1 MLTFKAFLAETD
13 ALEDFRMQLFLQKQ
27 FDLTKEERQLV
38 ADWVDGEIADIE
50 ARPVWMKLYDHY
62 SNLMPYDVA
71 KAEAPD
77 FSTEEWVYEMVLHD
91 LADANIDTHF
101 KSTKKHRP
109 RDVSDPMPQRDDDR
123 DDYGIRG
130 VYETLDELDEL
141 GYALKVAKELEIP
154 RRDASLLV
162 RWAHEDPDTSDLFFE
177 MSNESGQKVFDT
189 FLKDHDQG
197 MPVRMRRVAHRV
209 RQHFNIPLDMG
220 SGFADL

>member
-13 ALEDFRMQLFLQKQ
+13 ALEDLRMQLFLQKQ
-27 FDLTKEERQLV
+27 FDLSKEERQLV

-50 ARPVWMKLYDHY
+50 QHPVWTKLYDHY
-62 SNLMPYDVA
+62 SDTMPYDVA
-71 KAEAPD
+71 KADAPD
-77 FSTEEWVYEMVLHD
+77 YSTEEWVYEMVLHD
-91 LADANIDTHF
+91 LQDAGIDTHF
-101 KSTKKHRP
+101 KSTKQHRP
-109 RDVSDPMPQRDDDR
+109 RDSSDPMPHRDY
-123 DDYGIRG
+123 DDYYGPDAA
-130 VYETLDELDEL
+130 YESMEELDEL

-154 RRDASLLV
+154 RRDAALLV

-197 MPVRMRRVAHRV
+197 APVRMRRVAHRV